1 MNWFRRKILGVD
13 IGSRTVKGVRL
24 RQERDGRVELD
35 GHFFQDLSVTSDE
48 YPARANRDEALKAAL
63 EVQKLSSSM
72 ASTALRD
79 TEIMTFNLEFPIMK
93 EKELEQII
101 LQELAEV
108 GGFAAEEHTCDFI
121 LGASPM
127 DNPEVMA
134 VRAYAVKKDLVM
146 DQMKILKAVGL
157 KAQAI
162 ESEMMAITAMLNF
175 NGYIDPKEVAVVIDL
190 GESHVSSGLIVDG
203 NLSVTR
209 NHGVS
214 FGAVNKALQDQMSIN
229 YEQAEKL
236 KAEYDFLAGAEDSN
250 AGHILDEML
259 TGIVR
264 ANKDAIDYYRELAES
279 YGRVDRI
286 LLVGGAS
293 QMKNLDKV
301 HQMLFKIPTVV
312 VNPFRNIDVFTSL
325 DESEQEEITRIGPY
339 MAAAV
344 GLALAT
350 IPKAG
355 GA

>member
-1 MNWFRRKILGVD
+1 MNFFRKKILGVD
-13 IGSRTVKGVRL
+13 IGARTVKGVRL
-24 RQERDGRVELD
+24 RQERDGRIELD
-35 GHFFQDLSVTSDE
+35 GHFFQDLSVTSDDF
-48 YPARANRDEALKAAL
+48 PVRTNRDEALKAAI
-63 EVQKLSSSM
+63 EVQRLSSSI

-79 TEIMTFNLEFPIMK
+79 TEIMTFNLEFPKMK
-93 EKELEQII
+93 EKELEKII
-101 LQELAEV
+101 LQEAAEV
-108 GGFAAEEHTCDFI
+108 GGFAAEEHSCDFI
-121 LGASPM
+121 VNPKAT

-134 VRAYAVKKDLVM
+134 VRAYAVKRDLVF
-146 DQMKILKAVGL
+146 DQMKVLKSAGL
-157 KAQAI
+157 KAHAI
-162 ESEMMAITAMLNF
+162 ESEMMAITAMLQF

-190 GESHVSSGLIVDG
+190 GESHVGSGLIVDG
-203 NLSVTR
+203 SLSVTR
-209 NHGVS
+209 SHETS
-214 FGAVNKALQDQMSIN
+214 FGAVNKALQEQMSIT
-229 YEQAEKL
+229 YEQAENL
-236 KAEYDFLAGAEDSN
+236 KAEYDFLAGADDSN

-259 TGIVR
+259 TAIVR
-264 ANKDAIDYYRELAES
+264 SNKDAIDYYREIPES

-293 QMKNLDKV
+293 QMKGLDKV

-339 MAAAV
+339 MATAV

>member
-1 MNWFRRKILGVD
+1 MNWFRRKVLGVD

-35 GHFFQDLSVTSDE
+35 GHFFQDLSITSDDF
-48 YPARANRDEALKAAL
+48 PVRTNRDEALKAAL
-63 EVQKLSSSM
+63 EVQRLSSSM
-72 ASTALRD
+72 ASAALRD
-79 TEIMTFNLEFPIMK
+79 SEIMTFNLEFPKMK
-93 EKELEQII
+93 EKELEKVI
-101 LQELAEV
+101 LQEVAEV

-121 LGASPM
+121 VGPSPV
-127 DNPEVMA
+127 DNPEVMS
-134 VRAYAVKKDLVM
+134 VRAFAVKKDLVL
-146 DQMKILKAVGL
+146 DQMKSLKKAGL

-162 ESEMMAITAMLNF
+162 ESEMMALTAMLEF

-203 NLSVTR
+203 SLSVTR
-209 NHGVS
+209 EHGVS
-214 FGAVNKALQDQMSIN
+214 FGAVNKALQDQMSIS

-236 KAEYDFLAGAEDSN
+236 KAGYDFLAGAEEGA

-259 TGIVR
+259 TSIIR
-264 ANKDAIDYYRELAES
+264 ANKDAIDYYRELPES

-293 QMKNLDKV
+293 QMKGLDKV
-301 HQMLFKIPTVV
+301 HQMLFKIPTIV

-325 DESEQEEITRIGPY
+325 DEAEQEEITRIGPY
-339 MAAAV
+339 MATAV

-355 GA
+355 KV